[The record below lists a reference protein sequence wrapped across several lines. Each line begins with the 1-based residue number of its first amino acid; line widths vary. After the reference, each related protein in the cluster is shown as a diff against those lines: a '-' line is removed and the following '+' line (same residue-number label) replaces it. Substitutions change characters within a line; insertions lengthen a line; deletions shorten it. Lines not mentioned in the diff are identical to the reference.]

1 MNADR
6 KIKIINIIAHGPA
19 YHFSPN
25 EKPEVCWEKQD
36 GTWLGFWKREWPDL
50 LGKAIL
56 KHNDHY
62 DWEVWQP
69 DYRADK
75 IYSKKIETGVTHYL
89 FPSEERVYRPGIRAQ
104 KGVFSKAI
112 IERLEELKNNRIIL
126 HLHGFRVPFYSEILR
141 IFGPEKKFPIF
152 LIGHGMSKAPI
163 TEIFGIHRPLT
174 YPCLIVE
181 QLRLGKLLN
190 YVDII
195 SEQAESALREIR
207 KVYHGRIEKLTMGC
221 DFDFWVPVPSEQ
233 VKRELQYRLNISPD
247 KTVFLATGNFIP
259 RKQLDKLIELFLEMK
274 ERDDFFLI
282 IAGHGDKENTNSL
295 TTLIKT
301 LVEHGKAVLHPYVT
315 DEKLRELYWASDI
328 YTLVST
334 SEGASVGVMKAIAC
348 GLPILSTP
356 AGETAEMIE
365 KQSVGR
371 LIPIDSNENWSRAVI
386 EILEKGPPRLLD
398 RQVAREAYHWPEVAG
413 RFLRIYDEFTTVSVE
428 DKDTKRIL

>member
-259 RKQLDKLIELFLEMK
+259 RKQLDKLIEAFSHLMN
-274 ERDDFFLI
+274 RDDFYLI
-282 IAGHGDKENTNSL
+282 IAGHGDVTDTNLLESL
-295 TTLIKT
+295 LK
-301 LVEHGKAVLHPYVT
+301 LLAPRGKALLHPYV
-315 DEKLRELYWASDI
+315 DGVKLRELHWASDVYI
-328 YTLVST
+328 STATDEGGPVS
-334 SEGASVGVMKAIAC
+334 VMKAMGC
-348 GLPILSTP
+348 GLPVVTTPVGVTYELLKREGAGSILPVRNYFEWQNIINNILANGAP
-356 AGETAEMIE
+356 AP
-365 KQSVGR
+365 V
-371 LIPIDSNENWSRAVI
+371 DI
-386 EILEKGPPRLLD
+386 EIAKRNFDWQVIAAQFITVYHELL
-398 RQVAREAYHWPEVAG
+398 
-413 RFLRIYDEFTTVSVE
+413 L
-428 DKDTKRIL
+428 